1 MVFYLDDGPIIA
13 CSTGTTS
20 NTALAVIRL
29 SGFTSVSDF
38 QPFFS
43 IDLSDIKARYA
54 YLTNLVFDTIV
65 IDNILLTFFPYSAS
79 FNGENILEMSVHG
92 NQLNVSRIIS
102 MFIANSNVRLAG
114 PGEFS
119 YRALKHG
126 KLSLSQVEGLDML
139 LNASSSLMLDQ
150 GLHIM
155 QGELHQSYLALYDA
169 FLKLKAAVEISID
182 FSEDVGDFETTRL
195 MDDSFSC
202 FRDLLFSLYSRTQ
215 GSVSSLLSP
224 DIVICGE
231 TNAGKSSL
239 FNLLLKHNRSIV
251 SAIPGTTRDYVSE
264 LVTVDGINF
273 RLVDTAGVRDSLDV
287 IESEGID
294 RAFSILASSFYK
306 ILVIDPLNFNSNYLL
321 RFKDI
326 SFDLVIFSH
335 SDSPFFIG
343 KIESFDFSFL
353 ISTHFIS
360 ASFLTGSIGPMVDF
374 INGPIE
380 PATDSGPIEPDFEV
394 GPIEPKRYSGPIEP
408 LVKKFIWDKFNKIA
422 ASNPILLDRHRSCI
436 AKTYTKFIELEENI
450 KNIND
455 IAIISSEVNIISSYL
470 TELVGVMSAD
480 DVLNSIFSN
489 FCIGK

>member
-1 MVFYLDDGPIIA
+1 
-13 CSTGTTS
+13 
-20 NTALAVIRL
+20 
-29 SGFTSVSDF
+29 
-38 QPFFS
+38 
-43 IDLSDIKARYA
+43 
-54 YLTNLVFDTIV
+54 
-65 IDNILLTFFPYSAS
+65 
-79 FNGENILEMSVHG
+79 
-92 NQLNVSRIIS
+92 
-102 MFIANSNVRLAG
+102 
-114 PGEFS
+114 
-119 YRALKHG
+119 
-126 KLSLSQVEGLDML
+126 
-139 LNASSSLMLDQ
+139 
-150 GLHIM
+150 
-155 QGELHQSYLALYDA
+155 
-169 FLKLKAAVEISID
+169 
-182 FSEDVGDFETTRL
+182 
-195 MDDSFSC
+195 
-202 FRDLLFSLYSRTQ
+202 
-215 GSVSSLLSP
+215 LSP